1 MQKNS
6 LEEKGL
12 IVSAFGNYMKKSKK
26 QIKPDPNET
35 PPKKTNQQTKG
46 CFENLSQFFENIRLA
61 NAYETNKKIKK
72 IKTELE
78 KFFDSTLEDI
88 ILDDRLIPKN
98 VQKQKLNKFHS
109 LKDKFYIA
117 LEYPWTFNKKRVV
130 VAGRFSAGKSSVI
143 NKLLKQNILPTDV
156 NPTTA
161 IPTQITSLPLKKQS
175 VIKTINYER
184 PKVIRTESLKKL
196 VKEEIKNFPIHIADI
211 IEYIVINNNTFDDDI
226 VIIDTPGFDPSD
238 KKGMDKDMTLM
249 QQTFNKADIIIW
261 VMDIEDGD
269 IGASALKVLQ
279 TIKDKKKIIIINK
292 CDQKVLAEEILDVVM
307 QVRQTLQKNGISYE
321 RVITLGDKEK
331 MFIQNKKEKRNLF
344 WYYIEK
350 ISSLFK
356 NFDWEYEEE
365 DVIEEMLDFSKNITY
380 LKKTIQNTPIKEV
393 NIFKEIKSFLDGLY
407 NDLVA
412 LENSINQDLS
422 TFERLQYIW
431 QNEDKVERLKQELHK
446 HSNLSQNWKD
456 VISAIDNLIDTIQK
470 NQEELYIAFETVNTM
485 WKMES
490 PLFGEDKLYIE
501 YERKDE
507 FNSIIEKMLNFEF
520 NVGYYNGLIYSILDN
535 QISNLKDTKEI
546 FDRYISQILNAKKDI
561 EEIEL
566 LYKQYY

>member
-1 MQKNS
+1 
-6 LEEKGL
+6 
-12 IVSAFGNYMKKSKK
+12 
-26 QIKPDPNET
+26 
-35 PPKKTNQQTKG
+35 
-46 CFENLSQFFENIRLA
+46 
-61 NAYETNKKIKK
+61 
-72 IKTELE
+72 
-78 KFFDSTLEDI
+78 
-88 ILDDRLIPKN
+88 
-98 VQKQKLNKFHS
+98 
-109 LKDKFYIA
+109 
-117 LEYPWTFNKKRVV
+117 
-130 VAGRFSAGKSSVI
+130 
-143 NKLLKQNILPTDV
+143 
-156 NPTTA
+156 
-161 IPTQITSLPLKKQS
+161 
-175 VIKTINYER
+175 
-184 PKVIRTESLKKL
+184 
-196 VKEEIKNFPIHIADI
+196 
-211 IEYIVINNNTFDDDI
+211 
-226 VIIDTPGFDPSD
+226 
-238 KKGMDKDMTLM
+238 
-249 QQTFNKADIIIW
+249 
-261 VMDIEDGD
+261 
-269 IGASALKVLQ
+269 
-279 TIKDKKKIIIINK
+279 
-292 CDQKVLAEEILDVVM
+292 
-307 QVRQTLQKNGISYE
+307 
-321 RVITLGDKEK
+321 